1 MDSPSKGII
10 GEAFRNYPLN
20 FFMIMYKSQFEDL
33 KLTFESKEDPLTK
46 QPFSLDFDH
55 SDFATLDGDC
65 LFKLAARAH
74 INEDDKN
81 NAAIAVKYQVLSKD
95 TAFIGVIKQDQKV
108 IGETQKVTIEPIF
121 VPKKIAPV
129 VSYQPSSYSYSSSN
143 QYMPNKAANNSPP
156 NRFRSINYSI
166 KPAAIPQKEKKASSS
181 IFGGLFSASKAP

>member
-46 QPFSLDFDH
+46 QPFSLNFNH
-55 SDFATLDGDC
+55 SDFDTLDGDC

-121 VPKKIAPV
+121 VPKKIVAPA
-129 VSYQPSSYSYSSSN
+129 VSYQPSSFSYSSSN
-143 QYMPNKAANNSPP
+143 QYMHKKAANNSP
-156 NRFRSINYSI
+156 INISLPTYS
-166 KPAAIPQKEKKASSS
+166 AAPPQKAKKASSS